1 MPYFSEFNKT
11 DNQRNFIRGY
21 TFQAIR
27 GPLPIEAAINLLNSR
42 QINLGNDFVKQ
53 FFSRYN
59 HTAHLAIITE
69 DLPEFNNRVFR
80 SLRQFRRLARGK

>member
-1 MPYFSEFNKT
+1 MEGKFSENLYSNLGPQGCCLISQEFNKT

-59 HTAHLAIITE
+59 HTA
-69 DLPEFNNRVFR
+69 PCYNYRR
-80 SLRQFRRLARGK
+80 SS